1 MAKRKTPKSEK
12 VVDLKPNAEKVSEQH
27 LERLQR
33 AVGGINRAKSDIG
46 GLEIQKHS
54 IMSVIQELNGVLTEL
69 REEFKKDY
77 GTDNININ
85 DGSIIKQAEEN
96 VKVNS

>member
-12 VVDLKPNAEKVSEQH
+12 VIDLKPNAEKVSDQQ
-27 LERLQR
+27 LERLQK
-33 AVGGINRAKSDIG
+33 AIGSINRAKADLGS
-46 GLEIQKHS
+46 LEIQKYS
-54 IMSVIQELNGVLTEL
+54 IISVIQELNGVLTEL

-85 DGSIIKQAEEN
+85 DGSIIKETKEN
-96 VKVNS
+96 VEVNS

>member
-1 MAKRKTPKSEK
+1 MAKRKTQKSEK
-12 VVDLKPNAEKVSEQH
+12 IVDLKPNVEKVSDQH

-33 AVGGINRAKSDIG
+33 AIGGINRAKSDLG
-46 GLEIQKHS
+46 SLEIQKHS
-54 IMSVIQELNGVLTEL
+54 IISVVQELNVVLTEL

-85 DGSIIKQAEEN
+85 DGSIIKQAKEN
-96 VKVNS
+96 VEVDS